1 MEKFFKKQANKKEM
15 EWTQTMEKSQR
26 LDQSEKYYYKYFLG
40 STCEGM
46 RTRILILDGN
56 GNETRRFGF
65 VGGDNEVQKSLEAS
79 GLRQV
84 DTKGSPN
91 LCLYNNK
98 VEIGNGYY
106 IFEDRDTE
114 SVFAA
119 VKSAK
124 NWTK

>member
-15 EWTQTMEKSQR
+15 EWAQTMEKSQR

-46 RTRILILDGN
+46 ITRIKVLDGN

-65 VGGDNEVQKSLEAS
+65 VGGDNEVQKALEAS

-91 LCLYNNK
+91 LCLYNK
-98 VEIGNGYY
+98 VQRIGNYY
-106 IFEDRDTE
+106 TFEDIDQE
-114 SVFAA
+114 FVSAA

-124 NWTK
+124 NWKK